1 MAGSADFDNTW
12 FLWAY
17 RAVSGATSWLARPP
31 KYLAIGGH
39 NRQTCQSGTIDLAD
53 IVRLNN
59 VTTHPT
65 ARGPWDAAAAAA
77 GRRLLRHSWSYIRT
91 RTYRE
96 KMNGVVCRF
105 RFSSF
110 KVQGFGH
117 FFK

>member
-12 FLWAY
+12 FPWTY

-31 KYLAIGGH
+31 KYPAIVEH
-39 NRQTCQSGTIDLAD
+39 NRQTCQSGTIDLAG
-53 IVRLNN
+53 IARLNN

-65 ARGPWDAAAAAA
+65 ERGPWDAAAAAAA
-77 GRRLLRHSWSYIRT
+77 GRRLLRHSWSYS
-91 RTYRE
+91 YRE